1 MTTSN
6 PSELTAELVVER
18 YKFIQEKQKHLDSM
32 LHTNIGIVVKLL
44 IALFSLAIAGLS
56 LYKSKPEIVAQKD
69 LVILFQLSSL
79 LVGFVCGFFLLM
91 TLSNIFAWFGYR
103 RDEVE
108 LLDQFGGAFK
118 RDMPKKR
125 NFYTW
130 QETGFIAA
138 LIMMLFASYTIWMRS
153 AEFVLYLT
161 K

>member
-32 LHTNIGIVVKLL
+32 LHTNIGLVVKLL
-44 IALFSLAIAGLS
+44 IALFGLAIAGLS
-56 LYKSKPEIVAQKD
+56 LYKSKPDIVAPKD

-79 LVGFVCGFFLLM
+79 FIGFVCSFFLLM

-108 LLDQFGGAFK
+108 LLAQFGGTFK

-130 QETGFIAA
+130 QETGFITV
-138 LIMMLFASYTIWMRS
+138 LIIILLASYIAWIRS
-153 AEFVLYLT
+153 AEFIVYLT